1 MIQNHL
7 LADDSKSS
15 GSCTNVLKEMQSVL
29 FLSPACRRSEGDVR
43 VHGPA
48 GGRSVRGGAAAER
61 DRGRLR

>member
-1 MIQNHL
+1 MFQSHL
-7 LADDSKSS
+7 LADDSKST
-15 GSCTNVLKEMQSVL
+15 GSCTNVLKKKFNLL
-29 FLSPACRRSEGDVR
+29 FLSPSCRRSEGDVR